1 MLPCKQKHAAK
12 GLLLKLAACLQVIA
26 LMMLSLVSF
35 LYLRLLQP
43 CSDRADLI
51 AKLVGELMSFGV
63 FVCGI
68 ILIAGP
74 SENDH
79 FRCVV
84 CRW

>member
-1 MLPCKQKHAAK
+1 M
-12 GLLLKLAACLQVIA
+12 V
-26 LMMLSLVSF
+26 LSLASF

-68 ILIAGP
+68 ILITGP

-79 FRCVV
+79 FR
-84 CRW
+84 